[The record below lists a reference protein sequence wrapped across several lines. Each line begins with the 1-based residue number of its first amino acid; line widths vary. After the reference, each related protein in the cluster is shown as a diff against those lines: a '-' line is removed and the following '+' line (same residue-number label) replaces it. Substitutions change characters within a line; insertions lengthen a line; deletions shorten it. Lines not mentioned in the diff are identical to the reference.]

1 VGVDTHGRWPLV
13 AAASLAPAWG
23 LAFKHRD
30 ELAQDGTWVA
40 ALAFPLL
47 VAHQTEEWVRPGGF
61 LEFCNERFLG
71 SGQATWPLTERLGF
85 HINVT
90 IGWGTALAGLAL
102 WRRTPA
108 VAAFVL
114 GIEAGNVAMHS
125 GMAIS
130 ERGYNPGFATAAL
143 GFLPHAV
150 LSVRWLKRSG
160 RMTKRSTALAAVGSV
175 IFSAGLP
182 ALMHR
187 RMRDAALTAPADAA
201 PPSPTAPAA

>member
-1 VGVDTHGRWPLV
+1 MAVDTHGRWPLV
-13 AAASLAPAWG
+13 AAASVAPAWG
-23 LAFKHRD
+23 LVLARRD
-30 ELAQDGTWVA
+30 ALAQDGAWVA
-40 ALAFPLL
+40 GLALPLL

-71 SGQATWPLTERLGF
+71 SDRATWPLTERLGF

-90 IGWGTALAGLAL
+90 LGWGTALAGLAL

-114 GIEAGNVAMHS
+114 GIEAGNVAMHT
-125 GMAIS
+125 GMGIG
-130 ERGYNPGFATAAL
+130 EKGYNPGLATAAL

-150 LSVRWLKRSG
+150 LGARALKRSG
-160 RMTKRSTALAAVGSV
+160 RMTKRSTALAVAGAAL
-175 IFSAGLP
+175 FSAGLP

-187 RMRDAALTAPADAA
+187 RMRAG
-201 PPSPTAPAA
+201 S